1 MIIWLDGCYGIGKSV
16 VADGVKNAF
25 EDNIELL
32 DADIYFDDMIKLMVQ
47 EAKINKYFPDLNLAI
62 TGCQIITSSF
72 SVY

>member
-32 DADIYFDDMIKLMVQ
+32 DADIYFDD
-47 EAKINKYFPDLNLAI
+47 
-62 TGCQIITSSF
+62 
-72 SVY
+72 